1 MRTRTKVAAGI
12 AVAVAV
18 VVVAL
23 GRFVAHDWLTVDS
36 CYDSGGVYLDEIN
49 KCSHSQAEVDLYRP
63 K

>member
-12 AVAVAV
+12 AIAVVMVAV
-18 VVVAL
+18 

>member
-12 AVAVAV
+12 AVAV

-23 GRFVAHDWLTVDS
+23 GQFVAHDWLTVGS

-63 K
+63 R

>member
-1 MRTRTKVAAGI
+1 MRARTKVAAGI
-12 AVAVAV
+12 AIAVVMVAV
-18 VVVAL
+18 

>member
-1 MRTRTKVAAGI
+1 MRTRTKVAAGAAI
-12 AVAVAV
+12 AIVALV
-18 VVVAL
+18 L

-36 CYDSGGVYLDEIN
+36 CYDSGGVYLDEIS

>member
-1 MRTRTKVAAGI
+1 MKTHTKVAAGI
-12 AVAVAV
+12 AVAV

-23 GRFVAHDWLTVDS
+23 GRLVAHDWLTVDS

-63 K
+63 R

>member
-12 AVAVAV
+12 AVAV

-36 CYDSGGVYLDEIN
+36 CYDSGGVYLDQIN
-49 KCSHSQAEVDLYRP
+49 KCSHSQAEFDLYRP
-63 K
+63 R

>member
-1 MRTRTKVAAGI
+1 MRTRTKVAAG
-12 AVAVAV
+12 VAV

-23 GRFVAHDWLTVDS
+23 AVGRFVAHDWLTVDS

-49 KCSHSQAEVDLYRP
+49 RCSHSQAEVDLYRP